1 MIGFISIVSFVF
13 MAAPRQFIAQDDMK
27 SSLASLSPQAVFTN
41 SNPITIVDFTTANP
55 YPSNITV
62 SGISGNIPSTPGSVK
77 VTLNGFSHAFAS
89 DVGIVLVGPTGA
101 ALLIQ
106 DGAGFGSAV
115 NSVTYSLSDAG
126 TALLP
131 DSAAWT
137 AGTYKPSS
145 YFTGDSF
152 PAPGPGTTYGSPANS
167 GTATFSSVFGGTN
180 PNGTWKL
187 YVEDLALDDS
197 GQIAGGWTLE
207 IAGNAAPAVHSPF
220 DFDGDGKTDIGIT
233 RANGSAREWWI
244 SRSSDSNVFATGF
257 GAATDIPAPADFTG
271 DGKADIAI
279 FRPSTGQWFILKSE
293 DFTFLAFPFGTN
305 GDIPAPA
312 DYDGDGKADAAVFR
326 PSAGTWFISPSGG
339 GATIITQF
347 GTAGDQPAVAD
358 YDNDG
363 KADIAITRTNGGN
376 KEWWVLRSSAGLLAV
391 VFGVPTD
398 KATPGDFTGDGKADI
413 AFFRPT
419 TGQWFILRSEDLAF
433 LAFTFGQAGDI
444 PAPGD
449 YDGDGKFDS
458 AVFRPG
464 TATWFINRTGGGGLL
479 VQAFGAAP
487 DTPVPAVYVR

>member
-1 MIGFISIVSFVF
+1 VNISSLVSPVVPITSTTAQLKFRNNFNTESTFDGEVVEMKVDAGAFQDILAAGGTFVSGGYNATISNCCSSPIAGRQAWSGASGGYVDTIVNLPASANGHSVQFRWRMASDSSVSVGGVNVDGVSIVNSFACQGVN
-13 MAAPRQFIAQDDMK
+13 
-27 SSLASLSPQAVFTN
+27 V
-41 SNPITIVDFTTANP
+41 ANK
-55 YPSNITV
+55 T
-62 SGISGNIPSTPGSVK
+62 
-77 VTLNGFSHAFAS
+77 
-89 DVGIVLVGPTGA
+89 
-101 ALLIQ
+101 
-106 DGAGFGSAV
+106 
-115 NSVTYSLSDAG
+115 
-126 TALLP
+126 
-131 DSAAWT
+131 
-137 AGTYKPSS
+137 
-145 YFTGDSF
+145 
-152 PAPGPGTTYGSPANS
+152 
-167 GTATFSSVFGGTN
+167 
-180 PNGTWKL
+180 
-187 YVEDLALDDS
+187 
-197 GQIAGGWTLE
+197 
-207 IAGNAAPAVHSPF
+207 PF
-220 DFDGDGKTDIGIT
+220 DFDGDHKTDIAIT
-233 RANGSAREWWI
+233 RVNGAVREWWI